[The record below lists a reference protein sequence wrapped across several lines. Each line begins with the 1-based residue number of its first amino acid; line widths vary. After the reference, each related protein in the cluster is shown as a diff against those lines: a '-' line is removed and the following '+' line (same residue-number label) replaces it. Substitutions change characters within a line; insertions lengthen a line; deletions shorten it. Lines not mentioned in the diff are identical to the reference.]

1 MTQKNTL
8 RRLLPVLY
16 GFFIMGFC
24 DVVGVATSYLQRQ
37 FVLSESL
44 AGLIPSMVFLWFLL
58 LAVPV
63 ALWMNRLGRRR
74 MVIVGNA
81 VTIVGMLIPLAHGSF
96 GACLAGFA
104 LLGIGNTI
112 LQVSLN
118 PLLTNVVKG
127 RALSSSL
134 TAGQVIKA
142 LSSLSGPFV
151 ATYAAT
157 ALGNWMCMFPLF
169 AGASLLSAL
178 WLLATPI
185 EEAPVE
191 KQASFAAVFSVL
203 RDRKILLFFLGIVAI
218 VGVDVGMN
226 TLAPK
231 LLIERCDMPLENAGY
246 ASSVYFFWRVVGAF
260 AGTLLLAR
268 LSDRSYY
275 LSHILFGLATI
286 GALYFVR
293 DSVAVLAAIGA
304 AGFAFS
310 SIFAVIYSQ
319 ALKHMPAQANEISGL
334 MITGVCGGA
343 VVPPLMGLMT
353 DAVGSQA
360 GSLVV
365 LTLFVLYLA
374 ACGFALKTEKP
385 KNDVPAR

>member
-1 MTQKNTL
+1 MKQKNTL

-24 DVVGVATSYLQRQ
+24 DVVGVATSYVQRQ
-37 FVLSESL
+37 FDLSESL

-104 LLGIGNTI
+104 LLGIGNTV

-157 ALGNWMCMFPLF
+157 ALGNWMWMFPLF
-169 AGASLLSAL
+169 ACASLLSAL

-185 EEAPVE
+185 EETPVE
-191 KQASFAAVFSVL
+191 KHASVAEVFSVL
-203 RDRKILLFFLGIVAI
+203 RDRKILLFFLGIVAV

-231 LLIERCDMPLENAGY
+231 LLIERCGIPLENAGY

-275 LSHILFGLATI
+275 LSHILLGLGTI
-286 GALYFVR
+286 GVLYFVR
-293 DSVAVLAAIGA
+293 DSVAVLAVIGA

-319 ALKHMPAQANEISGL
+319 ALKHLPARANEISGL

-360 GSLVV
+360 GSLAV
-365 LTLFVLYLA
+365 LSLFVLYLA
-374 ACGFALKTEKP
+374 ACGLTIKTEKP
-385 KNDVPAR
+385 KSDVSAR